1 LFAHVQT
8 LRVSTGDEAGTSG
21 TGGGR
26 TPRKHHKAGKSSSD
40 ADFAAL
46 MQKVMDRQDA
56 GTAERAAAMTE
67 ALRGRGA
74 PTSSDRVCKDPI
86 KSALVTT
93 MDAKFAVMDA
103 ERFKQYEPLAQ
114 NLLNAFMQPEEE
126 GETEVVATMIRRH
139 EAKVRERRRQQQH
152 QPPPPPQHQQP
163 PPPQH
168 QQQPPPQQP
177 PPQHFQDYQEAG
189 AHQVTP
195 PNPPDQYYTGYR
207 AATYRRHDPDRE

>member
-1 LFAHVQT
+1 
-8 LRVSTGDEAGTSG
+8 VSTGDEAGTSG
-21 TGGGR
+21 TGGSTGR
-26 TPRKHHKAGKSSSD
+26 TPRKHHKAGKSAD

-46 MQKVMDRQDA
+46 MERVLDRQDA
-56 GTAERAAAMTE
+56 GNAERAAAMTE
-67 ALRGRGA
+67 ALRARGA
-74 PTSSDRVCKDPI
+74 PTSTSDRVCKDPI

-93 MDAKFAVMDA
+93 MDAKFAVMDG

-126 GETEVVATMIRRH
+126 GELEVVATMMRRH
-139 EAKVRERRRQQQH
+139 EAKVRERRRQQH
-152 QPPPPPQHQQP
+152 QP

-177 PPQHFQDYQEAG
+177 PPQHRPHEPQQQQHFQDYQEPA

-195 PNPPDQYYTGYR
+195 PNPPDQYFTGYR
-207 AATYRRHDPDRE
+207 SATYRRHDPDRE